1 MKSTG
6 VSRLGLIR
14 KTNEDSIYNK
24 VPLFVVADGMGGH
37 IGGEIASALAISIV
51 AERIRKSDEISESTL
66 EDAIQVASREICKRA
81 THAQDLAG
89 MGTTVV
95 IAYAI
100 NNELIWA
107 NVGDSRLY
115 IIRNGIISQITT
127 DHSMVHEL
135 IELGKLSKEEAA
147 THPQRNVL
155 MRAVG
160 ISDKVE
166 VDTGRLTLL
175 LGDRLLLCSDG
186 LTNCVSDEEILA
198 AFAKYKTD
206 KRVIDTLLSLVYER
220 GAKDNVSIIVATV

>member
-51 AERIRKSDEISESTL
+51 SERIRKSDEISESTL

-81 THAQDLAG
+81 THARDLAG

-115 IIRNGIISQITT
+115 II
-127 DHSMVHEL
+127 
-135 IELGKLSKEEAA
+135 
-147 THPQRNVL
+147 
-155 MRAVG
+155 
-160 ISDKVE
+160 
-166 VDTGRLTLL
+166 
-175 LGDRLLLCSDG
+175 
-186 LTNCVSDEEILA
+186 
-198 AFAKYKTD
+198 
-206 KRVIDTLLSLVYER
+206 
-220 GAKDNVSIIVATV
+220 